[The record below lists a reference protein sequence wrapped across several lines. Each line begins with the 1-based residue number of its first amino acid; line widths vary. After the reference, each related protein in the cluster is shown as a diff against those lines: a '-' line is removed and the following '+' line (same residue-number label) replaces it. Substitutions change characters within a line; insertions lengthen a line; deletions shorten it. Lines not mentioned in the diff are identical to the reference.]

1 MAVYFPLSQ
10 GGANMYGL
18 TATLAHAH
26 PVFYNALLASLNLR
40 ESLRDE
46 RAGGAMELTVSETH
60 GGESTVR
67 RPLRVPFLAGAR
79 QNTDDTLTGPP
90 MRVCLQS

>member
-1 MAVYFPLSQ
+1 MGEDA
-10 GGANMYGL
+10 ANFTYP
-18 TATLAHAH
+18 H

-67 RPLRVPFLAGAR
+67 RPLRVPFMAGAR

-90 MRVCLQS
+90 MNVGLNS